1 MRRHIIS
8 RAVRPLMLTLLTAG
22 VACSQPKTPADAPAQ
37 TQRQRDSVI
46 GASSLPGAAGV
57 RGAMS
62 ASDSAAARKARLDSI
77 ASDTTSF

>member
-1 MRRHIIS
+1 MRRYTIS
-8 RAVRPLMLTLLTAG
+8 RAVRPLMLALLTTG

-62 ASDSAAARKARLDSI
+62 ARDSAAARKARLDSI
-77 ASDTTSF
+77 ARDTTS